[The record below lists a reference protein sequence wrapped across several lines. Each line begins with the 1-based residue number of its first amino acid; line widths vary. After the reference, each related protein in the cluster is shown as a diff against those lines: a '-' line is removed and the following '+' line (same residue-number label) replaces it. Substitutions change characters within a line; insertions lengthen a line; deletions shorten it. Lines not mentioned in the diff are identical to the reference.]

1 MSLADHVRDWRPAPD
16 VRVDD
21 MGPAPV
27 RALARTLDRPEV
39 VAEPGA
45 ALPPLWHWLYFL
57 DWPAQSEL
65 AEDGH
70 LVEGDF
76 LPPVPGRRRM
86 FAGGRLRVH
95 APLLLGRPAVRTASL
110 AGVTAKTGR
119 SGELL
124 FVTVRTEYR
133 QDDELRLVEEQ
144 DLVYRSH
151 LTRPTSPAPSP
162 AYRSHLTL
170 SFSPAPSPVS
180 PTGRGQVSGRDGTGE
195 WRIEMT
201 ADARLLFR
209 FSALTA
215 NTHRIHYDQ
224 DYVRNVEGHPGLIVH
239 GPLLAVLMAELPRRH
254 APDRPVAS
262 MTYRFRR
269 PVLAGEPVLIT
280 GDPRTGRL
288 SVGDLSGDVR
298 AEAEVA
304 FAP

>member
-1 MSLADHVRDWRPAPD
+1 MSLADHVRDWRPAPE

-45 ALPPLWHWLYFL
+45 ALAPLWHWLYFL

-70 LVEGDF
+70 PAEGDF

-110 AGVTAKTGR
+110 AGATAKKGR

-151 LTRPTSPAPSP
+151 LTTPA
-162 AYRSHLTL
+162 
-170 SFSPAPSPVS
+170 PVS
-180 PTGRGQVSGRDGTGE
+180 PDGPGQASIQGGAGE
-195 WRIEMT
+195 WRIDVT
-201 ADARLLFR
+201 ADTRLLFR

-224 DYVRNVEGHPGLIVH
+224 DYVRDVEGHPGLIVH

-254 APDRPVAS
+254 APGRPVVS

-269 PVLAGEPVLIT
+269 PVFAGEPVLVT

-288 SVGDLSGDVR
+288 SVQDLAGAIR

-304 FAP
+304 LLTQTDSAC